1 MSDKPNHP
9 YVEPWQGCA
18 LAWSEGPRMQ
28 DARVCGK
35 PREAHPGQGWQ
46 DISTAPKGPSVLV
59 WTGKEVTVARW
70 DAQRFHTK
78 PNPLWRTH
86 MSVSWDRIHQP
97 SHWMPLPEP
106 PK

>member
-1 MSDKPNHP
+1 MSDKPNHA

-28 DARVCGK
+28 DSRVCGK

-46 DISTAPKGPSVLV
+46 PIETAPRGEHLLYFPPEEDRRLPAWIKVDRVPAIHV
-59 WTGKEVTVARW
+59 R
-70 DAQRFHTK
+70 K
-78 PNPLWRTH
+78 PT
-86 MSVSWDRIHQP
+86 
-97 SHWMPLPEP
+97 HWMPLPEP